1 MDSIQNSAEVS
12 PRSFAGAVLHAI
24 GTTSQNG
31 KVLLHLIKRGS
42 ITQVEAHELY
52 RVYRLA
58 SRINDLKNLGVT
70 LVKNTKVDL
79 TGTRYVE
86 YSLI

>member
-1 MDSIQNSAEVS
+1 MDSIENSATVS
-12 PRSFAGAVLHAI
+12 PRSVADAILKAI

-31 KVLLHLIKRGS
+31 KILLHLLKRGS

-58 SRINDLKNLGVT
+58 SRVNDLKNLGVT
-70 LVKNTKVDL
+70 LEKATRVDL
-79 TGTRYVE
+79 TGIRYVE
-86 YSLI
+86 YQLI